1 MMIIITMF
9 FFNVKIYYQDPT
21 SCTPEE
27 RKNALAK
34 IKEKR
39 QKQEY
44 YEKKTK
50 KTKTEE
56 VVIEIE
62 SDDSEEKE
70 KEEKEEEMRVKN
82 KELGAGRILDL
93 KIVDDSKPPAEK
105 M

>member
-1 MMIIITMF
+1 MF
-9 FFNVKIYYQDPT
+9 FFNVKIYYKDPT

-27 RKNALAK
+27 TKYAFAK
-34 IKEKR
+34 INEKR